1 MKLNDKTIIVTGG
14 ASGIGRALAE
24 RFAEE
29 GAKIALADLAID
41 KAEKVAAEIGGLA
54 LACDVTKEADIQNLV
69 ARTERELGPLDL
81 FCSNAG
87 IGFGEPDLVTSASNA
102 EWQTSWDV
110 HVMAHVYA
118 ARAAL
123 PGMIERGGG
132 YFLQTASAAGLL
144 NQIGDAAYS
153 TTKHAA
159 LGFAEALAIT
169 HGDDGIKVS
178 VLCPQYV
185 ATPMLGYDDN
195 ADPDLSPGVM
205 SPRQVAESV
214 VEGISEERFLILPH
228 PVVEQYRQNKA
239 ANYERWLGGMRKLR
253 RGIIAEIGSTR
264 PEDMHKLI

>member
-1 MKLNDKTIIVTGG
+1 MQLRDKTVIVTGG

-24 RFAEE
+24 RFAKG
-29 GAKIALADLAID
+29 GAKVALADLAIE
-41 KAEKVAAEIGGLA
+41 KAEVVAKEIGGLA
-54 LACDVTKEADIQNLV
+54 LTCDVTKEEDINRLV
-69 ARTERELGPLDL
+69 ELTERELGPLDL

-87 IGFGEPDLVTSASNA
+87 IGFGEPNLVTSASNA
-102 EWQTSWDV
+102 EWQSSWDI

-118 ARAAL
+118 ARAVL

-159 LGFAEALAIT
+159 IGFAEALSIT

-178 VLCPQYV
+178 VLCPQFV
-185 ATPMLGYDDN
+185 ATPMLGYDNDAN
-195 ADPDLSPGVM
+195 PEPSQGVIL
-205 SPRQVAESV
+205 PREVAESA
-214 VEGISEERFLILPH
+214 VEGIAEERFLILPH

-239 ANYERWLGGMRKLR
+239 ANYQRWLGGMRKLR
-253 RGIIAEIGSTR
+253 RGIIAKTGSTR
-264 PEDMHKLI
+264 SEDIHKLI